1 MVRGKRSF
9 KTFNQI
15 LLQGLKISTYRY
27 IYFELST
34 CLQVKYFQKI
44 NFHKGLLTKNG
55 IQRIQLYKMCQNI
68 FWSFLKRFQD
78 KVSKLTLKP
87 FLILLSWVLER
98 SRSLKCG
105 IEGKLNFIKV
115 LRGLFCS
122 HSFLMRMLPSKVP
135 GSNVVIWNYQIN
147 WSWWNVKCKVYFILQ
162 WCFQFRA

>member
-1 MVRGKRSF
+1 
-9 KTFNQI
+9 
-15 LLQGLKISTYRY
+15 
-27 IYFELST
+27 
-34 CLQVKYFQKI
+34 
-44 NFHKGLLTKNG
+44 
-55 IQRIQLYKMCQNI
+55 MCQNI
-68 FWSFLKRFQD
+68 LWSFLKRFQD

-147 WSWWNVKCKVYFILQ
+147 WSWWNVKFILFFSGVSNLGHSLQ
-162 WCFQFRA
+162 WTYTLLLGSRGQKRAKSWLDWQNCGQNVATSVSLIISFNVEFWI